1 MQLLNQELGVN
12 ILQNTIVNRYNYF
25 TELLR

>member
-12 ILQNTIVNRYNYF
+12 ILPNTIVNRYNYF